1 MRKKNLN
8 KLTKNL
14 GRYLDQ
20 DQLEQVKKAYF
31 FAANAHSGQFRVSGD
46 PYVTH
51 PLAVAEILGTL
62 KMDQDCLSAAML
74 HDVIEDSG
82 IPKTFLKKEFNKKDV
97 ESFFK
102 NVTKQHEKINI
113 LVNNVGRSEPGD
125 PEVMDYDVW
134 REQFSTNL
142 DTAFFAIKQII
153 PTMKKNDGGSI
164 VNISSVAGMRYVGK
178 PQVGYSA
185 SKAALMQMTKTTAII
200 HAENKIRLNCVVPG
214 LMHTPLVKRLANKYA
229 DGKYD
234 EFVKTRNNQ
243 VPMKKMGSSFDV
255 ANAVLFLASDEAKYI
270 TGTEIVVDGG
280 LTATT
285 P

>member
-1 MRKKNLN
+1 MLELKHKIRKKKIMLNLDGKTAIVTGCGSEGEGWGNGRAIATLLARQGAKVIGTDLNYKAAKNTQDFILKENN
-8 KLTKNL
+8 KC
-14 GRYLDQ
+14 
-20 DQLEQVKKAYF
+20 
-31 FAANAHSGQFRVSGD
+31 
-46 PYVTH
+46 
-51 PLAVAEILGTL
+51 EIHEVN
-62 KMDQDCLSAAML
+62 MS
-74 HDVIEDSG
+74 
-82 IPKTFLKKEFNKKDV
+82 NKKDV
-97 ESFFK
+97 DSFFK

-125 PEVMDYDVW
+125 PEVLDYDVW

-153 PTMKKNDGGSI
+153 PIMKKIGGGSI

-214 LMHTPLVKRLANKYA
+214 LMHTPLVERLANKYA
-229 DGKYD
+229 DGKYE

-255 ANAVLFLASDEAKYI
+255 ANAVLFLVSDEAKYI

>member
-1 MRKKNLN
+1 MLKLKHKIRKKKIMLNLDGKTAIVTGCGSEGEGWGNGRAIATLLARQGAKVIGTDLNYKAAKNTQDFILKENN
-8 KLTKNL
+8 KC
-14 GRYLDQ
+14 
-20 DQLEQVKKAYF
+20 
-31 FAANAHSGQFRVSGD
+31 
-46 PYVTH
+46 
-51 PLAVAEILGTL
+51 EIHEVN
-62 KMDQDCLSAAML
+62 MS
-74 HDVIEDSG
+74 
-82 IPKTFLKKEFNKKDV
+82 NKKDV
-97 ESFFK
+97 DSFFK

-125 PEVMDYDVW
+125 PEVLDYDVW

-153 PTMKKNDGGSI
+153 PIMKKIGGGSI

-214 LMHTPLVKRLANKYA
+214 LMHTPLVERLANKYA

>member
-1 MRKKNLN
+1 MLELKHKIRKKKIMLNLDGKTAIVTGCGSEGEGWGNGRAIATLLARQGAKVIGTDLNYKAAKNTQDFILKENN
-8 KLTKNL
+8 KC
-14 GRYLDQ
+14 
-20 DQLEQVKKAYF
+20 
-31 FAANAHSGQFRVSGD
+31 
-46 PYVTH
+46 
-51 PLAVAEILGTL
+51 EIHEVN
-62 KMDQDCLSAAML
+62 MS
-74 HDVIEDSG
+74 
-82 IPKTFLKKEFNKKDV
+82 NKKDV

-102 NVTKQHEKINI
+102 NVTKQHEQINI

-125 PEVMDYDVW
+125 PEVLDYDVW

-153 PTMKKNDGGSI
+153 PTMKKIGGGSI

-178 PQVGYSA
+178 SQVGYSA

-214 LMHTPLVKRLANKYA
+214 LMHTPLVERLANKYA
-229 DGKYD
+229 DGKYE

>member
-1 MRKKNLN
+1 MLELKHTIRKKKIMLNLDGKTAIVTGCGSEGEGWGNGRAIATLLARQGAKVIGTDLNYKAAKNTQDFILKENN
-8 KLTKNL
+8 KC
-14 GRYLDQ
+14 
-20 DQLEQVKKAYF
+20 
-31 FAANAHSGQFRVSGD
+31 
-46 PYVTH
+46 
-51 PLAVAEILGTL
+51 EIHEVN
-62 KMDQDCLSAAML
+62 MS
-74 HDVIEDSG
+74 
-82 IPKTFLKKEFNKKDV
+82 NKKDV

-102 NVTKQHEKINI
+102 NVIKQNKKINI

-153 PTMKKNDGGSI
+153 PTMKKNGGGSI

-214 LMHTPLVKRLANKYA
+214 LMHTPLVERLANKYA
-229 DGKYD
+229 DGKYE

>member
-1 MRKKNLN
+1 MLELKHKIRKKKIMLNLDGKTAIVTGCGSDGEGWGNGRAIATLLARQGAKVIGTDLNYKAAKNTQDFILKENN
-8 KLTKNL
+8 KC
-14 GRYLDQ
+14 
-20 DQLEQVKKAYF
+20 
-31 FAANAHSGQFRVSGD
+31 
-46 PYVTH
+46 
-51 PLAVAEILGTL
+51 EIHEVN
-62 KMDQDCLSAAML
+62 MS
-74 HDVIEDSG
+74 
-82 IPKTFLKKEFNKKDV
+82 NKKDV

-142 DTAFFAIKQII
+142 DTAFFAIKQVI
-153 PTMKKNDGGSI
+153 PTMKKNGGGSI

-214 LMHTPLVKRLANKYA
+214 LMHTPLVERLANKYA
-229 DGKYD
+229 DGKYE

>member
-1 MRKKNLN
+1 MLELKHKIRKKIIMLNLDGKTAIVTGCGSEGEGWGNGRAIATLLARQGAKVIGTDLNYKAAKNTQDFILKENN
-8 KLTKNL
+8 KC
-14 GRYLDQ
+14 
-20 DQLEQVKKAYF
+20 
-31 FAANAHSGQFRVSGD
+31 
-46 PYVTH
+46 
-51 PLAVAEILGTL
+51 EIHEVN
-62 KMDQDCLSAAML
+62 MS
-74 HDVIEDSG
+74 
-82 IPKTFLKKEFNKKDV
+82 NKKDV

-102 NVTKQHEKINI
+102 NITNQHQKINI

-134 REQFSTNL
+134 KEQFSTNL
-142 DTAFFAIKQII
+142 DTAFFSIKQII
-153 PTMKKNDGGSI
+153 PTMKKIGGGSI

-214 LMHTPLVKRLANKYA
+214 LMHTPLVERLANKYA
-229 DGKYD
+229 DGKYE

>member
-1 MRKKNLN
+1 MLELKHTIRKKKIMLNLDGKTAIVTGCGSEGEGWGNGRAIATLLARQGAKVIGTDLNYKAAKNTQDFILKENN
-8 KLTKNL
+8 KC
-14 GRYLDQ
+14 
-20 DQLEQVKKAYF
+20 
-31 FAANAHSGQFRVSGD
+31 
-46 PYVTH
+46 
-51 PLAVAEILGTL
+51 EIHEVN
-62 KMDQDCLSAAML
+62 MS
-74 HDVIEDSG
+74 
-82 IPKTFLKKEFNKKDV
+82 NKKDV
-97 ESFFK
+97 DSFFK
-102 NVTKQHEKINI
+102 NVTKQNEKINI

-134 REQFSTNL
+134 KEQFSTNL

-153 PTMKKNDGGSI
+153 PIMKKIGGGSI

-214 LMHTPLVKRLANKYA
+214 LMHTPLVERLANKYA

>member
-1 MRKKNLN
+1 MLELKHKIRKKKIMLNLDGKTAIVTGCGSEGEGWGNGRAIATLLARQGAKVIGTDLNYKAAKNTQDFILKENN
-8 KLTKNL
+8 KC
-14 GRYLDQ
+14 
-20 DQLEQVKKAYF
+20 
-31 FAANAHSGQFRVSGD
+31 
-46 PYVTH
+46 
-51 PLAVAEILGTL
+51 EIHEVN
-62 KMDQDCLSAAML
+62 MS
-74 HDVIEDSG
+74 
-82 IPKTFLKKEFNKKDV
+82 NKKDV

-153 PTMKKNDGGSI
+153 PTMKKIGGGSI

-214 LMHTPLVKRLANKYA
+214 LMHTPLVERLANKYA

>member
-1 MRKKNLN
+1 MLELKHKIRKKKIMLNLDGKTAIVTGCGSEGEGWGNGRAIATLLARQGAKVIGTDLNYKAAKNTQDFILKENN
-8 KLTKNL
+8 KC
-14 GRYLDQ
+14 
-20 DQLEQVKKAYF
+20 
-31 FAANAHSGQFRVSGD
+31 
-46 PYVTH
+46 
-51 PLAVAEILGTL
+51 EIHEVN
-62 KMDQDCLSAAML
+62 MS
-74 HDVIEDSG
+74 
-82 IPKTFLKKEFNKKDV
+82 NKKDV

-102 NVTKQHEKINI
+102 NVTNQHQKINI

-153 PTMKKNDGGSI
+153 PTMKKIGGGSI

-214 LMHTPLVKRLANKYA
+214 LMHTPLVERLANKYA
-229 DGKYD
+229 DGKYE

-270 TGTEIVVDGG
+270 TGTEIIVDGG
-280 LTATT
+280 LTSVT

>member
-1 MRKKNLN
+1 MLELKHKIRKKKIMLDLDEKTAIVTGCGSEGEGWGNGRAIATLLARQGAKVIGTDLYYKAAKNTQDFILKENN
-8 KLTKNL
+8 KC
-14 GRYLDQ
+14 
-20 DQLEQVKKAYF
+20 
-31 FAANAHSGQFRVSGD
+31 
-46 PYVTH
+46 
-51 PLAVAEILGTL
+51 EIHEVN
-62 KMDQDCLSAAML
+62 MS
-74 HDVIEDSG
+74 
-82 IPKTFLKKEFNKKDV
+82 NKKDV
-97 ESFFK
+97 DSFFK

-125 PEVMDYDVW
+125 PEVLDYDVW

-142 DTAFFAIKQII
+142 DTAFFAIKQVI
-153 PTMKKNDGGSI
+153 PTMKKNGGGSI

-214 LMHTPLVKRLANKYA
+214 LMHTPLVERLANKYA
-229 DGKYD
+229 DGKYE
-234 EFVKTRNNQ
+234 EFVKIRNNQ
-243 VPMKKMGSSFDV
+243 VPMKKMGNSFDV
-255 ANAVLFLASDEAKYI
+255 ASAVLFLASDEAKYI

>member
-1 MRKKNLN
+1 MLELKHTIRKKKIMLNLDGKTAIVTGCGSEGEGWGNGRAIATLLARQGAKVIGTDLNYKAAKNTQDFILKENN
-8 KLTKNL
+8 KC
-14 GRYLDQ
+14 
-20 DQLEQVKKAYF
+20 
-31 FAANAHSGQFRVSGD
+31 
-46 PYVTH
+46 
-51 PLAVAEILGTL
+51 EIHEVN
-62 KMDQDCLSAAML
+62 MS
-74 HDVIEDSG
+74 
-82 IPKTFLKKEFNKKDV
+82 NKKDV
-97 ESFFK
+97 DSFFK
-102 NVTKQHEKINI
+102 NVTNQHQKINI

-142 DTAFFAIKQII
+142 DTAFFAIKQVI
-153 PTMKKNDGGSI
+153 PTMKKIGGGSI

-214 LMHTPLVKRLANKYA
+214 LMHTPLVERLANKYA

>member
-1 MRKKNLN
+1 MLDLKHKIRKKKIMLNLDGKTAIVTGCGSEGEGWGNGRAIATLLARQGAKVIGTDLNYKAAKNTQDFILKENN
-8 KLTKNL
+8 KC
-14 GRYLDQ
+14 
-20 DQLEQVKKAYF
+20 
-31 FAANAHSGQFRVSGD
+31 
-46 PYVTH
+46 
-51 PLAVAEILGTL
+51 EIHEVN
-62 KMDQDCLSAAML
+62 MS
-74 HDVIEDSG
+74 
-82 IPKTFLKKEFNKKDV
+82 NKKDV
-97 ESFFK
+97 DSFFK

-153 PTMKKNDGGSI
+153 PIMKKNGGGSI

-200 HAENKIRLNCVVPG
+200 HAKNKIRLNCVVPG
-214 LMHTPLVKRLANKYA
+214 LMHTPLVERLANKYA
-229 DGKYD
+229 DGKYE

-255 ANAVLFLASDEAKYI
+255 AHAVLFLASDEAKYI
-270 TGTEIVVDGG
+270 TGTEIIVDGG

>member
-1 MRKKNLN
+1 MLELKHKIRKKIIMLNLDGKTAIVTGCGSEGEGWGNGRAIATLLARQGAKVIGTDLNYKAAKNTQDFILKENN
-8 KLTKNL
+8 KC
-14 GRYLDQ
+14 
-20 DQLEQVKKAYF
+20 
-31 FAANAHSGQFRVSGD
+31 
-46 PYVTH
+46 
-51 PLAVAEILGTL
+51 EIHEVN
-62 KMDQDCLSAAML
+62 MS
-74 HDVIEDSG
+74 
-82 IPKTFLKKEFNKKDV
+82 NKKDV
-97 ESFFK
+97 DSFFK

-125 PEVMDYDVW
+125 PEVLDYDVW

-153 PTMKKNDGGSI
+153 PTMKKIGGGSI

-214 LMHTPLVKRLANKYA
+214 LMHTPLVERLANKYA
-229 DGKYD
+229 DGKYE

>member
-1 MRKKNLN
+1 MLELKHTIRKKKIMLNLDGKTAIVTGCGSEGEGWGNGRAIATLLARQGAKVIGTDLNYKAAKNTQDFILKENN
-8 KLTKNL
+8 KC
-14 GRYLDQ
+14 
-20 DQLEQVKKAYF
+20 
-31 FAANAHSGQFRVSGD
+31 
-46 PYVTH
+46 
-51 PLAVAEILGTL
+51 EIYEVN
-62 KMDQDCLSAAML
+62 MS
-74 HDVIEDSG
+74 
-82 IPKTFLKKEFNKKDV
+82 NKKNVD
-97 ESFFK
+97 SFFK

-134 REQFSTNL
+134 KEQFSTNL
-142 DTAFFAIKQII
+142 DTAFFAIKQVI
-153 PTMKKNDGGSI
+153 PTMKKNGGGSI

-214 LMHTPLVKRLANKYA
+214 LMHTPLVERLANKYA

>member
-1 MRKKNLN
+1 MLELKYKFRKKKIMLNLDGKTAIVTGCGSEGEGWGNGRAIATLLARQGAKVIGTDLNYKAAKNTQDFILKENN
-8 KLTKNL
+8 KC
-14 GRYLDQ
+14 
-20 DQLEQVKKAYF
+20 
-31 FAANAHSGQFRVSGD
+31 
-46 PYVTH
+46 
-51 PLAVAEILGTL
+51 EIHEVN
-62 KMDQDCLSAAML
+62 MS
-74 HDVIEDSG
+74 
-82 IPKTFLKKEFNKKDV
+82 NKKDV

-102 NVTKQHEKINI
+102 NVTKQNEKINI

-153 PTMKKNDGGSI
+153 PIMKKNGGGSI

-214 LMHTPLVKRLANKYA
+214 LMHTPLVERLANKYA

>member
-1 MRKKNLN
+1 MLELKHNIRKKKIMLNLDGKTAIVTGCGSQGEGWGNGRAIATLLARQGAKIIGTDLNFKAAKNTQDFIHRENN
-8 KLTKNL
+8 KC
-14 GRYLDQ
+14 
-20 DQLEQVKKAYF
+20 
-31 FAANAHSGQFRVSGD
+31 
-46 PYVTH
+46 
-51 PLAVAEILGTL
+51 EIHEVN
-62 KMDQDCLSAAML
+62 MS
-74 HDVIEDSG
+74 
-82 IPKTFLKKEFNKKDV
+82 NKKDV
-97 ESFFK
+97 DSFFK

-125 PEVMDYDVW
+125 PEIMDYNVW
-134 REQFSTNL
+134 REQFITNL

-153 PTMKKNDGGSI
+153 PKMKKIGGGSI

-214 LMHTPLVKRLANKYA
+214 LMHTPLVERLANKYA
-229 DGKYD
+229 DGKYE

>member
-1 MRKKNLN
+1 MLKFKHKIRKKKIMLNLDGKTAIVTGCGSEGEGWGNGRAIATLLARQGAKVIGTDLNYKAAKNTQDFILKEKN
-8 KLTKNL
+8 KC
-14 GRYLDQ
+14 
-20 DQLEQVKKAYF
+20 
-31 FAANAHSGQFRVSGD
+31 
-46 PYVTH
+46 
-51 PLAVAEILGTL
+51 EIHEVN
-62 KMDQDCLSAAML
+62 MS
-74 HDVIEDSG
+74 
-82 IPKTFLKKEFNKKDV
+82 NKKDV
-97 ESFFK
+97 DSFFK

-125 PEVMDYDVW
+125 PEVLDYDVW

-153 PTMKKNDGGSI
+153 PTMKKIGGGSI

-214 LMHTPLVKRLANKYA
+214 LMHTPLVERLANKYA
-229 DGKYD
+229 DGKYE

-255 ANAVLFLASDEAKYI
+255 ANAVLFLTSDEAKYI

>member
-1 MRKKNLN
+1 MLELKHTIRKKKIMLNLDGKTAIVTGCGSEGEGWGNGRAIATLLARQGAKVIGTDLNYKAAKNTQDFILKENN
-8 KLTKNL
+8 KC
-14 GRYLDQ
+14 
-20 DQLEQVKKAYF
+20 
-31 FAANAHSGQFRVSGD
+31 
-46 PYVTH
+46 
-51 PLAVAEILGTL
+51 EIHEVN
-62 KMDQDCLSAAML
+62 MS
-74 HDVIEDSG
+74 
-82 IPKTFLKKEFNKKDV
+82 NKKDV

-153 PTMKKNDGGSI
+153 PIMKKIGGGSI

-214 LMHTPLVKRLANKYA
+214 LMHTPLVERLANKYA

>member
-1 MRKKNLN
+1 MLELKYKIRKKKIMLNLDGKTAIVTGCGSEGEGWGNGRAIATLLARQGAKVIGTDLNYNAAKNTQDFILKENN
-8 KLTKNL
+8 KC
-14 GRYLDQ
+14 
-20 DQLEQVKKAYF
+20 
-31 FAANAHSGQFRVSGD
+31 
-46 PYVTH
+46 
-51 PLAVAEILGTL
+51 EIHEVN
-62 KMDQDCLSAAML
+62 MSD
-74 HDVIEDSG
+74 
-82 IPKTFLKKEFNKKDV
+82 KKDV
-97 ESFFK
+97 DTFFK
-102 NVTKQHEKINI
+102 NVTKDNQKINI

-125 PEVMDYDVW
+125 PEIMDYDVW

-153 PTMKKNDGGSI
+153 PSMKKNDGGSI

-214 LMHTPLVKRLANKYA
+214 LMHTPLVERLANKYA
-229 DGKYD
+229 DGKYE

>member
-1 MRKKNLN
+1 MLDLKYKIRKKKIMLNLDGKTAVVTGCGSEGEGWGNGRAIATLLARQGAKVIGTDLNYKAAKNTQDFILKENN
-8 KLTKNL
+8 KC
-14 GRYLDQ
+14 
-20 DQLEQVKKAYF
+20 
-31 FAANAHSGQFRVSGD
+31 
-46 PYVTH
+46 
-51 PLAVAEILGTL
+51 EIHEVN
-62 KMDQDCLSAAML
+62 MS
-74 HDVIEDSG
+74 
-82 IPKTFLKKEFNKKDV
+82 NKKDV
-97 ESFFK
+97 DSFFK

-125 PEVMDYDVW
+125 PEVLDYDVW

-153 PTMKKNDGGSI
+153 PIMKKIGGGSI

-214 LMHTPLVKRLANKYA
+214 LMHTPLVERLANKYA

>member
-1 MRKKNLN
+1 MLDLKYKIRKKKIVLNLDGKTAIVTGCGSEGEGWGNGRAIATLLARQGAKVIGTDLNYKAAKNTQDFILKEKN
-8 KLTKNL
+8 KC
-14 GRYLDQ
+14 
-20 DQLEQVKKAYF
+20 
-31 FAANAHSGQFRVSGD
+31 
-46 PYVTH
+46 
-51 PLAVAEILGTL
+51 EIHEVN
-62 KMDQDCLSAAML
+62 MS
-74 HDVIEDSG
+74 
-82 IPKTFLKKEFNKKDV
+82 NKKDV

-153 PTMKKNDGGSI
+153 PTMKKIGGGSI

-214 LMHTPLVKRLANKYA
+214 LMHTPLVERLANKYA

>member
-1 MRKKNLN
+1 MLELKHTIRKKKIMLSLDGKTAIVTGCGSEGEGWGNGRAIATLLARQGAKVIGTDLN
-8 KLTKNL
+8 YKAAKNT
-14 GRYLDQ
+14 Q
-20 DQLEQVKKAYF
+20 DFILKENNKC
-31 FAANAHSGQFRVSGD
+31 
-46 PYVTH
+46 
-51 PLAVAEILGTL
+51 EIHEVN
-62 KMDQDCLSAAML
+62 MS
-74 HDVIEDSG
+74 
-82 IPKTFLKKEFNKKDV
+82 NKKDV
-97 ESFFK
+97 DSFFK

-125 PEVMDYDVW
+125 PEVLDYDVW

-153 PTMKKNDGGSI
+153 PTMKKIGGGSI

-214 LMHTPLVKRLANKYA
+214 LMHTPLVERLANKYA

>member
-1 MRKKNLN
+1 MLELKHKIRKKKIMLNLDGKTAIVTGCGSEGEGWGNGRAIATLLARQGAKVIGTDLNYKAAKNTQDFILKENN
-8 KLTKNL
+8 KC
-14 GRYLDQ
+14 
-20 DQLEQVKKAYF
+20 
-31 FAANAHSGQFRVSGD
+31 
-46 PYVTH
+46 
-51 PLAVAEILGTL
+51 EIYEVN
-62 KMDQDCLSAAML
+62 MS
-74 HDVIEDSG
+74 
-82 IPKTFLKKEFNKKDV
+82 NKKDV
-97 ESFFK
+97 DSFFK

-153 PTMKKNDGGSI
+153 PTMKKNGGGSI

-214 LMHTPLVKRLANKYA
+214 LMHTPLVERLANKYA
-229 DGKYD
+229 DGKYE

>member
-1 MRKKNLN
+1 MLELKHKIRKKKIMLNLDGKTAIVTGCGSEGEGWGNGRAIATLLARQGAKVIGTDLNYKAAKNTQDFILKENN
-8 KLTKNL
+8 KC
-14 GRYLDQ
+14 
-20 DQLEQVKKAYF
+20 
-31 FAANAHSGQFRVSGD
+31 
-46 PYVTH
+46 
-51 PLAVAEILGTL
+51 EIYEVN
-62 KMDQDCLSAAML
+62 MS
-74 HDVIEDSG
+74 
-82 IPKTFLKKEFNKKDV
+82 NKKDV
-97 ESFFK
+97 DSFFK

-153 PTMKKNDGGSI
+153 PTMKKIGGGSI

-214 LMHTPLVKRLANKYA
+214 LMHTPLVERLANKYA
-229 DGKYD
+229 DGKYE

>member
-1 MRKKNLN
+1 MLDLKYKIRKKKIMLNLDGKTALVTGCGSEGKGWGNGRAIATLLARQGAKVIGTDLNYKAAKNTQDFILKENN
-8 KLTKNL
+8 KC
-14 GRYLDQ
+14 
-20 DQLEQVKKAYF
+20 
-31 FAANAHSGQFRVSGD
+31 
-46 PYVTH
+46 
-51 PLAVAEILGTL
+51 EIHEVN
-62 KMDQDCLSAAML
+62 MS
-74 HDVIEDSG
+74 
-82 IPKTFLKKEFNKKDV
+82 NKKDV
-97 ESFFK
+97 DSFFK

-125 PEVMDYDVW
+125 PEVLDYDVW

-153 PTMKKNDGGSI
+153 PIMKKIGGGSI

-214 LMHTPLVKRLANKYA
+214 LMHTPLVERLANKYA

>member
-1 MRKKNLN
+1 MLELKHKIRKKKIMLNLDGKTAIVTGCGSEGEGWGNGRAIATLLARQGAKVIGTDLNYRAAKNTQDFILKENN
-8 KLTKNL
+8 KC
-14 GRYLDQ
+14 
-20 DQLEQVKKAYF
+20 
-31 FAANAHSGQFRVSGD
+31 
-46 PYVTH
+46 
-51 PLAVAEILGTL
+51 EIHEVN
-62 KMDQDCLSAAML
+62 MS
-74 HDVIEDSG
+74 
-82 IPKTFLKKEFNKKDV
+82 KTKDV
-97 ESFFK
+97 DSFFK
-102 NVTKQHEKINI
+102 NVTNQHQKINI

-142 DTAFFAIKQII
+142 DTAFFAIKQVI
-153 PTMKKNDGGSI
+153 PTMKKIGGGSI

-214 LMHTPLVKRLANKYA
+214 LMHTPLVERLANKYA
-229 DGKYD
+229 DGKYE

-255 ANAVLFLASDEAKYI
+255 ANAVLFLTSDEAKYI

>member
-1 MRKKNLN
+1 MLELKYKIRKKKIMLNLDGKTAIVTGCGSQGEGWGNGRAIATLLARQGAKVIGTDLNYKAAKNTQDFILKENN
-8 KLTKNL
+8 KC
-14 GRYLDQ
+14 
-20 DQLEQVKKAYF
+20 
-31 FAANAHSGQFRVSGD
+31 
-46 PYVTH
+46 
-51 PLAVAEILGTL
+51 EIHEVN
-62 KMDQDCLSAAML
+62 MS
-74 HDVIEDSG
+74 
-82 IPKTFLKKEFNKKDV
+82 NKKDV
-97 ESFFK
+97 DSFFK

-153 PTMKKNDGGSI
+153 PTMKKIGGGSI

-214 LMHTPLVKRLANKYA
+214 LMHTPLVERLANKYA

>member
-1 MRKKNLN
+1 MLELKYKFRKKKIMLNLDGKTAVVTGCGSEGEGWGNGRAIATLLARQGAKVIGTDLNYKAAKNTQDFILKENN
-8 KLTKNL
+8 KC
-14 GRYLDQ
+14 
-20 DQLEQVKKAYF
+20 
-31 FAANAHSGQFRVSGD
+31 
-46 PYVTH
+46 
-51 PLAVAEILGTL
+51 EIHEVN
-62 KMDQDCLSAAML
+62 MS
-74 HDVIEDSG
+74 
-82 IPKTFLKKEFNKKDV
+82 NKKDV
-97 ESFFK
+97 DSFFK

-153 PTMKKNDGGSI
+153 PTMKKNGGGSI

-214 LMHTPLVKRLANKYA
+214 LMHTPLVERLANKYA
-229 DGKYD
+229 DGKYE

-255 ANAVLFLASDEAKYI
+255 ANAVLFLASDESKYI

>member
-1 MRKKNLN
+1 MLESKHKIRKKKIMLNLDGKTAIVTGCGSEGEGWGNGRAIATLLARQGAKVIGTDLNYKAAKNTQDFILKENN
-8 KLTKNL
+8 KC
-14 GRYLDQ
+14 
-20 DQLEQVKKAYF
+20 
-31 FAANAHSGQFRVSGD
+31 
-46 PYVTH
+46 
-51 PLAVAEILGTL
+51 EIYEVN
-62 KMDQDCLSAAML
+62 MS
-74 HDVIEDSG
+74 
-82 IPKTFLKKEFNKKDV
+82 NKKDV

-102 NVTKQHEKINI
+102 NVKNQHQKINI

-142 DTAFFAIKQII
+142 DTAFFAIKQVI
-153 PTMKKNDGGSI
+153 PTMKKNGGGSI

-214 LMHTPLVKRLANKYA
+214 LMHTPLVERLANKYA
-229 DGKYD
+229 DGKYE

>member
-1 MRKKNLN
+1 MLELKHKIRKKKIMLNLDGKIAIVTGCGSQGEGWGNGRAIATLLARQGANVIGTDLNYKAAKNTQDFILKENN
-8 KLTKNL
+8 KC
-14 GRYLDQ
+14 
-20 DQLEQVKKAYF
+20 
-31 FAANAHSGQFRVSGD
+31 
-46 PYVTH
+46 
-51 PLAVAEILGTL
+51 EIHEVN
-62 KMDQDCLSAAML
+62 MS
-74 HDVIEDSG
+74 
-82 IPKTFLKKEFNKKDV
+82 NKKDV

-102 NVTKQHEKINI
+102 NVIKQHEKINI
-113 LVNNVGRSEPGD
+113 LINNVGRSEPGD
-125 PEVMDYDVW
+125 PEIMDYDVW

-153 PTMKKNDGGSI
+153 PTMKKIGGGSI

-214 LMHTPLVKRLANKYA
+214 LMHTPLVERLANKYA
-229 DGKYD
+229 DGKYE